1 MDNPTSES
9 QLIAKAKAGDK
20 EAITALYKAYNE
32 AIFHYVSYRVDSQM
46 VSEDITAEVFLRMLR
61 GLQQYEDR
69 GLSFG
74 AWLFKIATNLVREH
88 YRQNRAG
95 YVSAL
100 TENERSSDI
109 DPFDQVAQQEEQEQL
124 IRALHALPSD
134 YQDILILRFM
144 KNLSHA
150 EVAAILEKSETAVRS
165 LQHRALKALG
175 EQLGSVGKQ
184 RSYLR
189 GDRP

>member
-46 VSEDITAEVFLRMLR
+46 VAEDITAEVFLRMLR

-88 YRQNRAG
+88 YRHNRAG

-124 IRALHALPSD
+124 IRALHALPAD

-189 GDRP
+189 GNRP